1 MHVKVH
7 PVATAVLAVVSP
19 IPHAPALTAWRAVAV
34 VVALAAKAVVVVKLA
49 PKAQQDAH
57 ATVLPPHVAVVPR
70 KAHAVIVKSVKIV
83 PKEVL
88 RARPPIV
95 STTAMIA
102 TTTAAMTVALVATNC
117 HVTSI
122 PS

>member
-1 MHVKVH
+1 M
-7 PVATAVLAVVSP
+7 AV
-19 IPHAPALTAWRAVAV
+19 APAAMAVAV
-34 VVALAAKAVVVVKLA
+34 VRLA
-49 PKAQQDAH
+49 PKVQQDAH
-57 ATVLPPHVAVVPR
+57 ATVLPPHVAAVLY
-70 KAHAVIVKSVKIV
+70 KAHAEIVKSAKIV

-88 RARPPIV
+88 RVRPPIV